1 MSELDPNIEEIKR
14 IAGGVIDPALQ
25 RPLSDLKMIG
35 DISVDGPKAEVT
47 IVLPTHAYPNRDEL
61 ANLVQNTVTSQHAN
75 IESANINFDVKVVG
89 KQSGGSIGLKVK
101 NVIAVGSGK
110 GGVGKSTVSACL
122 AYGLKEFGASV
133 GILDADVY
141 GPSIPH
147 LLGTHGQPAVAER
160 RNVDGS
166 VIERIQPVMSTDGM
180 SVMSIGFMIEEDQA
194 VIWRGPMLHK
204 LLTQFLQDTDW
215 GELDYLIIDLPPGTG
230 DVSLTLSQMLGL
242 AGAVVVCTP
251 QKVALLDA
259 IKSIAMFK
267 KVEIPILGVV
277 ENMTGDVF
285 GRGGAEEKGRDLGL
299 EFLGELPS
307 NPEIRIK
314 GDEGLISEL
323 FAEDS
328 EVKPY
333 LMNIA
338 QNTAMQIVKSLADQP
353 AKPVFEIL

>member
-1 MSELDPNIEEIKR
+1 MSDVELNSEQVKQV
-14 IAGGVIDPALQ
+14 AGELIDPALN
-25 RPLSDLKMIG
+25 RTLASLKMIG
-35 DISVDGPKAEVT
+35 EVSIEGQKAIIHV
-47 IVLPTHAYPNRDEL
+47 VLPTHAFPNREEL
-61 ANLVQNTVTSQHAN
+61 ASLIQNAVTSAFSQL
-75 IESANINFDVKVVG
+75 EDVDVNFDVKVLG

-160 RNVDGS
+160 RNVDGT

-259 IKSIAMFK
+259 VKSISMFK
-267 KVEIPILGVV
+267 KVEIPILGIV

-285 GRGGAEEKGRDLGL
+285 GRGGAETKGKDLGL
-299 EFLGELPS
+299 PFLGELPS

-314 GDEGLISEL
+314 GDDGLISEL

-353 AKPVFEIL
+353 PKPVFEIL